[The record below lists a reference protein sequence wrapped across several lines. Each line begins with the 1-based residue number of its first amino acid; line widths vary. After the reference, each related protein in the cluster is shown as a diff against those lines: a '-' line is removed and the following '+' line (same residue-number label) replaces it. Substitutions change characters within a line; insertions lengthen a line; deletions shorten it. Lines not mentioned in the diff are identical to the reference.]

1 MNKLRRQKLAELI
14 KQTQV
19 LYDNINNINL
29 EEDLA
34 LDSIPENMQG
44 SERTE
49 QMETNL
55 ELFEDALEHINNA
68 IATLKEIE

>member
-1 MNKLRRQKLAELI
+1 MNKLRRQKLVELI
-14 KQTQV
+14 KQAQV
-19 LYDNINNINL
+19 LYDNINNINI

-34 LDSIPENMQG
+34 LDSIPENMQS
-44 SERTE
+44 SERAE
-49 QMETNL
+49 QMEANL